1 MQGRSHLQN
10 PSPLFIASAFLRGV
24 AHISAVIVITVIL
37 TAHVAGDAVD
47 KRCPS
52 GFCSTL
58 PLTSAALNT
67 TLHQELPNAF
77 DPTRDRPK
85 DFPRPFGRERRYLGR
100 PSMTLSTAHGVHRSC
115 LTDPVPHSWKV
126 YKRTASSPCCWFTI
140 LSQHSSLQTSPPLT
154 STPTAQLDMQLSTVV
169 TALLA
174 GVSLVSATPV
184 PEAGAPKHQA
194 GSSVSI
200 IVAPNVATGINLCA
214 QLGGKFNTQLQQCV
228 VQQNQQTNVGTYNGG
243 DQTNSNGGIVARS
256 PGRHDAPPPAG
267 PVAVVVAPN
276 TATAADLCAQI
287 GGKFNTQLQQC
298 VAQQN
303 QQSNFGTANG
313 GSQSNSNGGIVARS
327 PGRHDAPSANSVT
340 IVAAPNTA
348 AAANL
353 CAQIGGVYNTQL
365 QQCVAQQ
372 NQQGNFGS
380 ENGGDQSNS
389 NSGSVG
395 GSVGRIFLE

>member
-1 MQGRSHLQN
+1 
-10 PSPLFIASAFLRGV
+10 
-24 AHISAVIVITVIL
+24 
-37 TAHVAGDAVD
+37 
-47 KRCPS
+47 
-52 GFCSTL
+52 
-58 PLTSAALNT
+58 
-67 TLHQELPNAF
+67 
-77 DPTRDRPK
+77 
-85 DFPRPFGRERRYLGR
+85 
-100 PSMTLSTAHGVHRSC
+100 
-115 LTDPVPHSWKV
+115 
-126 YKRTASSPCCWFTI
+126 
-140 LSQHSSLQTSPPLT
+140 
-154 STPTAQLDMQLSTVV
+154 MQLSTVV

-174 GVSLVSATPV
+174 GVSLVSTTPV

-200 IVAPNVATGINLCA
+200 IVAPNVATGINLVSSSYARVGGCSVPLTNEIQCA

-276 TATAADLCAQI
+276 TATAANLCAQI

-303 QQSNFGTANG
+303 QQGNFGTANG

-353 CAQIGGVYNTQL
+353 IGGVYNTQL
-365 QQCVAQQ
+365 QQCVTQQ